1 MTFRYPLVVNPSSGV
16 IQELQASDD
25 LELGNSDIANV
36 GNLNITYSANLGAVG
51 NLTITGGTA
60 NYVLATNGSGVV
72 SFVQTPAV
80 GTNTQVQFNNA
91 GVLGGDDGFTYNA
104 TTNTANIGNIE
115 TPGTITSVGNVT
127 AGNLVASTG
136 VLRISTTL
144 STTSLADG
152 VISIDAANNLLGVYY
167 GGSWHY
173 ASLSA

>member
-1 MTFRYPLVVNPSSGV
+1 MALRYPIVVNPSSGV
-16 IQELQASDD
+16 LQELQAADG
-25 LELGNSDIANV
+25 LELGNSNIANV

-60 NYVLATNGSGVV
+60 NYVLKTDGSGVV
-72 SFVQTPAV
+72 SFAQTPAV
-80 GTNTQVQFNNA
+80 GNTTEVQFNNSGTLA
-91 GVLGGDDGFTYNA
+91 GDAQF

-136 VLRISTTL
+136 VVRIATTL
-144 STTSLADG
+144 ATTNLANG

-167 GGSWHY
+167 GGAWHY
-173 ASLSA
+173 ATLSA